1 MAKQSF
7 GKDNLGSP
15 ETRPCF
21 YKIIW
26 LANSIDLRIPPA
38 FKHHL
43 SNSNEEVDQY
53 ATLKTPY
60 GKWKVKLEQKK
71 GDIYF
76 VQGWQDFLKHHSLG
90 QQEFLVFKYNG
101 HMSFDVA
108 IYDKNGCEKNYQSIR
123 ASRQESASSFT
134 SSFPFFRHVMKA
146 TNVGTSSTLFIPKAF
161 QRKHIPLSRHKFVL
175 RNSESICWTV
185 NVTVA
190 STKLLMMCGG
200 WKAFADDNSVKKGDE
215 CIFELVEQN
224 TMQVHIFR

>member
-43 SNSNEEVDQY
+43 SINDSSTI
-53 ATLKTPY
+53 TLKTPS
-60 GKWKVKLEQKK
+60 GNWKVKLQMKN
-71 GDIYF
+71 GNMYF
-76 VQGWQDFLKHHSLG
+76 VQDWQEFVKHHSLG
-90 QQEFLVFKYNG
+90 HAEFLVFTYNG
-101 HMSFDVA
+101 DMLFDVV
-108 IYDKNGCEKNYQSIR
+108 IYDQNGCEKNYQSIR

-200 WKAFADDNSVKKGDE
+200 WKAFADDNSIKKGDE